1 MSRNALGDLEHQVL
15 LAVLRLK
22 DEAYSVSVVL
32 ELEERT
38 GRQVAQSAVFIA
50 MRRLEAKGLLKSRI
64 DGQPAEKGR
73 VRRYFDLTPEGM
85 EKLREMRQALVSLW
99 DGFTTVLDSAR

>member
-22 DEAYSVSVVL
+22 NEAYSVSVVL
-32 ELEERT
+32 ELEEIT

-50 MRRLEAKGLLKSRI
+50 MRRLEAKGLLRSRI
-64 DGQPAEKGR
+64 DDQPAGKGR
-73 VRRYFDLTPEGM
+73 IRRYFDLTPEGM

>member
-22 DEAYSVSVVL
+22 NEAYSVSVVL

-64 DGQPAEKGR
+64 DDEPAEKGR
-73 VRRYFDLTPEGM
+73 IRRYFDLTPEGM
-85 EKLREMRQALVSLW
+85 EKLREMRKALVSLW

>member
-1 MSRNALGDLEHQVL
+1 MTRKALGDLEHQVL

-32 ELEERT
+32 EIEERT

-50 MRRLEAKGLLKSRI
+50 MRRLETKGLLKSRV
-64 DGQPAEKGR
+64 DDQPAEKGR
-73 VRRYFDLTPEGM
+73 VRRYFDLTPEGV
-85 EKLREMRQALVSLW
+85 EKLREMRQALISLW
-99 DGFTTVLDSAR
+99 DGFTTELDRAR